1 MGMRL
6 AASSATPFRLQQN
19 SEINVTPFVDIM
31 LVLLIIFMVS
41 IPPVTTAVK
50 VDLPPA
56 PAGARPQA
64 PPTYVSLQSDG
75 RVFVGDQPTSLS
87 TLPADLAAAIG
98 GSNPRNERVY
108 VRADMTVRYEAF
120 MAVINRLKATGYARV
135 GLVGEEI

>member
-1 MGMRL
+1 MRL
-6 AASSATPFRLQQN
+6 AAASGARYRVAQN

-56 PAGARPQA
+56 PAGVEPQV
-64 PPTYVSLQSDG
+64 PPTYISLRSDG
-75 RVFVGDQPTSLS
+75 QVFVRDRLTSLS
-87 TLPADLAAAIG
+87 ALPADLAAAIG
-98 GSNPRNERVY
+98 GPSPRNERVY

-120 MAVINRLKATGYARV
+120 MAVINRLKANGYTRV